1 MQDQDS
7 EEINQ
12 ASEEIN
18 QASEVVN
25 HMEAVIKPTETAT
38 EWAVQEEQ
46 GWEINLTEEPFILN
60 SR

>member
-1 MQDQDS
+1 MQDQV
-7 EEINQ
+7 
-12 ASEEIN
+12 SEEIN

-25 HMEAVIKPTETAT
+25 HMEAVIKPTETTT
-38 EWAVQEEQ
+38 EWAAQEEQ